1 MSFSL
6 IITCIQIGLC
16 FGIMAMG
23 IHISF
28 RILGVPDLTIDGAFT
43 LGAAVSAFLCLNNL
57 PILGLILGV
66 LAGAIAGI
74 ITGLLHTKLK
84 IQAVLAGILT
94 MTALYSINFWVTKR
108 RPSIG
113 LYQNKTI
120 FSILDNLKSISI
132 LSSNLKEILTLVIIL
147 AFSMII
153 VFALDRFFKT
163 NLGLAVRATGDN
175 EAMVKASSINTD
187 NMKIIA
193 FALSN
198 ALVALAGGLYV
209 QLQRNYDNSY
219 GNGMMVIGVA
229 SIIIGEAIFRKR
241 KLGYAFL
248 ISIFGAIIYEFIF
261 MLALLID
268 SVDPID
274 IKIITALIIILSVC
288 IPMLYKKIK
297 KGSVKHA

>member
-120 FSILDNLKSISI
+120 FSILDNLKSVSI
-132 LSSNLKEILTLVIIL
+132 LSSNLKEILTGHIL
-147 AFSMII
+147 
-153 VFALDRFFKT
+153 L
-163 NLGLAVRATGDN
+163 
-175 EAMVKASSINTD
+175 
-187 NMKIIA
+187 
-193 FALSN
+193 
-198 ALVALAGGLYV
+198 
-209 QLQRNYDNSY
+209 
-219 GNGMMVIGVA
+219 
-229 SIIIGEAIFRKR
+229 
-241 KLGYAFL
+241 
-248 ISIFGAIIYEFIF
+248 
-261 MLALLID
+261 
-268 SVDPID
+268 
-274 IKIITALIIILSVC
+274 
-288 IPMLYKKIK
+288 
-297 KGSVKHA
+297 